1 MEKLCK
7 TVIIIL
13 IAFTMGET
21 TEDMEKMK
29 EMMRDMNLR
38 VSQAEEKLAITE
50 DKLAEALNGLAT
62 TKNDILSNKNDI
74 LSNKNDILINKN
86 AIVSNKN
93 KLDSEISM
101 IRTPPHMHACGYMDS
116 YNYVSG
122 IIPYSSLLYS
132 STNTEGGGLDIST
145 GIFTSPYP
153 GSYTVTW
160 GLKAGVKYT
169 QEVSINLKHNGNS
182 IEESRHDSYYTG
194 SDQLYEQGGR
204 TIILHLDMGDTLAL
218 YKGPGSYSEV
228 YSVTFC
234 VSLSTYDI
242 I

>member
-1 MEKLCK
+1 MEKLCN

-13 IAFTMGET
+13 IAFTMGES
-21 TEDMEKMK
+21 TEDMEEMK

-62 TKNDILSNKNDI
+62 TKNDILSNKNAI
-74 LSNKNDILINKN
+74 VINKN
-86 AIVSNKN
+86 E
-93 KLDSEISM
+93 LESEISM

-122 IIPYSSLLYS
+122 TITYSSLLYS

-169 QEVSINLKHNGNS
+169 QEVSIDLKHNGNS